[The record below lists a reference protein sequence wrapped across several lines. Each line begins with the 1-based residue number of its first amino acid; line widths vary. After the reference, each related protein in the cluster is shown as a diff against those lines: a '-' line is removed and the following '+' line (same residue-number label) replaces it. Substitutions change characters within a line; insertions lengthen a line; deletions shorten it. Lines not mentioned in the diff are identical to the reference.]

1 MDHPVEEVRVELVPL
16 IDVVFCILIF
26 FILAAVSFS
35 RQQAISIDLPKASN
49 GTPQG
54 RELLVV
60 SLNELGQVY
69 VEQQPVA
76 TKKEFLQKLQTYRQ
90 QNPNGVMALYAST
103 NSSYNDVVQV
113 LDLLREVGG
122 DRVALA
128 TLPGDAS
135 STKESEP
142 TLPSQT
148 GVPGYTPYQ
157 GANPYPPSGTP
168 NPGNAFNPAAP
179 QVPVNPGQQLQPGLP
194 GANPRI
200 PQGLPGQT
208 PVIPGSLA
216 VPSPGAPVSPKT
228 NSAVPGN
235 SAVPSPGTAPAKTNS
250 AAPGNSAVPSSGAAA
265 PAKTENAAPKR

>member
-1 MDHPVEEVRVELVPL
+1 MDHPVEEVRVELIPL
-16 IDVVFCILIF
+16 IDVIFCILIF

-35 RQQAISIDLPKASN
+35 RQQAISVDLPKA
-49 GTPQG
+49 GTGTAQG

-76 TKKEFLQKLQTYRQ
+76 TKKEFLQRLQTYRQ

-128 TLPGDAS
+128 TLPGDGS

-142 TLPSQT
+142 TLPPPAPT
-148 GVPGYTPYQ
+148 GVPGYTPYP
-157 GANPYPPSGTP
+157 GANPYGTP
-168 NPGNAFNPAAP
+168 NLPNSLNPAQP
-179 QVPVNPGQQLQPGLP
+179 QVPVNPGQQIQPGLP
-194 GANPRI
+194 GTNPNI
-200 PQGLPGQT
+200 PQGLPGQVPSYPNGT
-208 PVIPGSLA
+208 T
-216 VPSPGAPVSPKT
+216 VPSPGATVSP
-228 NSAVPGN
+228 
-235 SAVPSPGTAPAKTNS
+235 KTNS
-250 AAPGNSAVPSSGAAA
+250 AAPGNASVPSPGAVSPKTNTAAPGNATAPSSGAAS
-265 PAKTENAAPKR
+265 PPKTENTAPKR

>member
-1 MDHPVEEVRVELVPL
+1 MDHPVEEVRVELIPL

-35 RQQAISIDLPKASN
+35 RQQAISVDLPKA
-49 GTPQG
+49 GTGTAQG

-76 TKKEFLQKLQTYRQ
+76 TKKEFLQRLQTYRQ

-128 TLPGDAS
+128 TLPGDGS

-142 TLPSQT
+142 TLPPPAPT
-148 GVPGYTPYQ
+148 GVPSYTPYP
-157 GANPYPPSGTP
+157 GANPYGTP
-168 NPGNAFNPAAP
+168 NLPNSVNPAQP

-194 GANPRI
+194 GTTPNI
-200 PQGLPGQT
+200 PQGVPGQLPGY
-208 PVIPGSLA
+208 PGGA
-216 VPSPGAPVSPKT
+216 TVPSPGATVSPRTNSAAPSNTTAPSSGVASPKT
-228 NSAVPGN
+228 NSI
-235 SAVPSPGTAPAKTNS
+235 
-250 AAPGNSAVPSSGAAA
+250 APGNATAPRSGAAS
-265 PAKTENAAPKR
+265 PPKTENTAPKR

>member
-16 IDVVFCILIF
+16 IDVIFCILIF

-35 RQQAISIDLPKASN
+35 RQQAISVDLPKA
-49 GTPQG
+49 GTGTAQG

-76 TKKEFLQKLQTYRQ
+76 TKKEFLQRLQTYRQ
-90 QNPNGVMALYAST
+90 QNPTGVMALYAST

-122 DRVALA
+122 ERVALA
-128 TLPGDAS
+128 TLPGDGS

-142 TLPSQT
+142 TLPPPAPT
-148 GVPGYTPYQ
+148 GVPGYTPYP
-157 GANPYPPSGTP
+157 GANPYATP
-168 NPGNAFNPAAP
+168 NLPNSINPAQP

-194 GANPRI
+194 GTTPNI
-200 PQGLPGQT
+200 PQGLPGQA
-208 PVIPGSLA
+208 PGYPGGA
-216 VPSPGAPVSPKT
+216 TVPNPGATVSP
-228 NSAVPGN
+228 
-235 SAVPSPGTAPAKTNS
+235 KTNS
-250 AAPGNSAVPSSGAAA
+250 AAPGNATVPSPGTVSPKTNTTAPSNATIPSSGAAV
-265 PAKTENAAPKR
+265 PPKTENTAPKR

>member
-16 IDVVFCILIF
+16 IDVIFCILIF

-35 RQQAISIDLPKASN
+35 RQQAISVDLPKA
-49 GTPQG
+49 GTGTAQG

-76 TKKEFLQKLQTYRQ
+76 TKKEFLQRLQTYRQ
-90 QNPNGVMALYAST
+90 QNPTGVMALYASS

-122 DRVALA
+122 ERVALA
-128 TLPGDAS
+128 TLPGDGS

-142 TLPSQT
+142 TLPPPAPT
-148 GVPGYTPYQ
+148 GVPGYTPYP
-157 GANPYPPSGTP
+157 GANPYATP
-168 NPGNAFNPAAP
+168 NLPNSVNPVQP

-194 GANPRI
+194 GTTPNS
-200 PQGLPGQT
+200 PQGLPGQLPAYPGGT
-208 PVIPGSLA
+208 TVPSPGSTVSPKTNNA
-216 VPSPGAPVSPKT
+216 APSTTIVPSPGAVSPKT
-228 NSAVPGN
+228 NT
-235 SAVPSPGTAPAKTNS
+235 TAPSKTT
-250 AAPGNSAVPSSGAAA
+250 APSSGAAS
-265 PAKTENAAPKR
+265 PPKTENTAPKQ